1 MSFIERRLLALWQ
14 DRYGPNRVGP
24 GGMFQIVADML
35 KIMFK
40 EDWTPKF
47 ADKLTFR
54 LAPAVAMA
62 TAVLSFMVIPVS
74 PTLGVADMS
83 IGLLFFMAMAGI
95 AVYAVLFGGWSSNNK
110 YSLLGGLRSAAQTI
124 SYEVFLGISLMGVV
138 AIAGSF
144 NLREIVEAQRD
155 MWFIIPQFLG
165 FLIFVVAGVAVTH
178 RHPFDQP
185 EAEQELAEGY
195 HVEYGGMKWGMFFV
209 AEYVNVVLISALI
222 VTLFFGGWLA
232 PFNLEIPFV
241 PPVFWFVIK
250 TAFFVMMFVLARGSL
265 MRPRYDQVMNF
276 GWKDSREYKMYKI
289 LAGFGSI
296 VRSLW
301 MVFSHVTRKRDTI
314 LYPEVP
320 AEQIVPPRYRGR
332 IILTRDPDGEERCVA
347 CNLCAVA
354 CPVGCISLQKAE
366 KEDGRWYPEF
376 FRINFSRC
384 IFCGMCEEACP
395 TTAIQLTPDF
405 ELGEY
410 VRQDLVYE
418 KENLLI
424 SGPGKYPDYN
434 FYRVTG
440 MAVSGKEK
448 GQAQKESAPVD
459 VRSLLP

>member
-1 MSFIERRLLALWQ
+1 MNQEIIRQTPLWAEQWPIAYSVIQAIVILLVVVLVAALMSFIERRLLALWQ

-24 GGMFQIVADML
+24 FGMFQIVADML

-74 PTLGVADMS
+74 PSLGVADMS

-95 AVYAVLFGGWSSNNK
+95 AVYAVLFGGWASNNK

-155 MWFIIPQFLG
+155 VWFVIPQFIG

-232 PFNLEIPFV
+232 PFNLSFLEII
-241 PPVFWFVIK
+241 PPVFWFIGK

-276 GWKDSREYKMYKI
+276 GWKVCLP
-289 LAGFGSI
+289 LA
-296 VRSLW
+296 
-301 MVFSHVTRKRDTI
+301 
-314 LYPEVP
+314 
-320 AEQIVPPRYRGR
+320 
-332 IILTRDPDGEERCVA
+332 
-347 CNLCAVA
+347 
-354 CPVGCISLQKAE
+354 
-366 KEDGRWYPEF
+366 
-376 FRINFSRC
+376 
-384 IFCGMCEEACP
+384 
-395 TTAIQLTPDF
+395 
-405 ELGEY
+405 
-410 VRQDLVYE
+410 LV
-418 KENLLI
+418 NLL
-424 SGPGKYPDYN
+424 
-434 FYRVTG
+434 VTG
-440 MAVSGKEK
+440 AVILMN
-448 GQAQKESAPVD
+448 QA
-459 VRSLLP
+459 

>member
-1 MSFIERRLLALWQ
+1 MNQEIIRQTPLWAEQWPIAYSVIQAIVILLVVVLVAALMSFIERRLLALWQ

-24 GGMFQIVADML
+24 FGMFQIVADML

-74 PTLGVADMS
+74 PSLGVADMS

-95 AVYAVLFGGWSSNNK
+95 AVYAVLFGGWASNNK

-155 MWFIIPQFLG
+155 VWFVIPHFIGFII
-165 FLIFVVAGVAVTH
+165 FVIAGVAVTH

-232 PFNLEIPFV
+232 PFNLSFLEII
-241 PPVFWFVIK
+241 PPVFWFIGK

-276 GWKDSREYKMYKI
+276 GWKI
-289 LAGFGSI
+289 CLPLA
-296 VRSLW
+296 
-301 MVFSHVTRKRDTI
+301 
-314 LYPEVP
+314 
-320 AEQIVPPRYRGR
+320 
-332 IILTRDPDGEERCVA
+332 
-347 CNLCAVA
+347 
-354 CPVGCISLQKAE
+354 
-366 KEDGRWYPEF
+366 
-376 FRINFSRC
+376 
-384 IFCGMCEEACP
+384 
-395 TTAIQLTPDF
+395 
-405 ELGEY
+405 
-410 VRQDLVYE
+410 LV
-418 KENLLI
+418 NLL
-424 SGPGKYPDYN
+424 
-434 FYRVTG
+434 VTG
-440 MAVSGKEK
+440 AVILMN
-448 GQAQKESAPVD
+448 QA
-459 VRSLLP
+459 

>member
-1 MSFIERRLLALWQ
+1 MNQEVIRQTPLWAENWPIAYSVIQAIVILLVVVLVAALMSFIERRLLALWQ

-40 EDWTPKF
+40 EDWTPKL

-95 AVYAVLFGGWSSNNK
+95 SVYAVLFGGWSSNNK
-110 YSLLGGLRSAAQTI
+110 YALLGGLRSAAQTI

-144 NLREIVEAQRD
+144 NMREIVEAQRD
-155 MWFIIPQFLG
+155 VWFVIPQFLG
-165 FLIFVVAGVAVTH
+165 FLVFVVAGVAVTH

-241 PPVFWFVIK
+241 PPVFWFIIK

-276 GWKDSREYKMYKI
+276 GWKVCLP
-289 LAGFGSI
+289 LA
-296 VRSLW
+296 
-301 MVFSHVTRKRDTI
+301 
-314 LYPEVP
+314 
-320 AEQIVPPRYRGR
+320 
-332 IILTRDPDGEERCVA
+332 
-347 CNLCAVA
+347 
-354 CPVGCISLQKAE
+354 
-366 KEDGRWYPEF
+366 
-376 FRINFSRC
+376 
-384 IFCGMCEEACP
+384 
-395 TTAIQLTPDF
+395 
-405 ELGEY
+405 
-410 VRQDLVYE
+410 LV
-418 KENLLI
+418 NLL
-424 SGPGKYPDYN
+424 
-434 FYRVTG
+434 VTG
-440 MAVSGKEK
+440 AVILMN
-448 GQAQKESAPVD
+448 QA
-459 VRSLLP
+459 